1 MLQEDTALKP
11 AVFMSCLPWAGE
23 RMGASGEGGERRG
36 KLSVHNTEVSLVSV
50 IRGGY
55 NKSIYSDLTLNSVS

>member
-50 IRGGY
+50 PCLLHAVMCPTMTVM
-55 NKSIYSDLTLNSVS
+55 D